1 MTVPPPSAA
10 DESADANIPDEE
22 VVASPCVSVCTM
34 DRTAGLCIGC
44 LRTIQEIG
52 AWRLMTLAEKRATVA
67 ACAERAK
74 SIAPRGKDWKALA
87 PDR

>member
-1 MTVPPPSAA
+1 MTVPPPPS
-10 DESADANIPDEE
+10 ESPDNDLPDED

-34 DRTAGLCIGC
+34 DRASGLCIGC

-52 AWRLMTLAEKRATVA
+52 AWRVMTMAEKRATVA

-74 SIAPRGKDWKALA
+74 AIAPRGRDWKPLA
-87 PDR
+87 GG

>member
-1 MTVPPPSAA
+1 MTAPPAA
-10 DESADANIPDEE
+10 DNPSDAEIPDED

-34 DRTAGLCIGC
+34 DRTTGLCIGC

-52 AWRLMTLAEKRATVA
+52 AWRMMTMAEKRQTVA

-74 SIAPRGKDWKALA
+74 AIAPRGKDWKPLSDA
-87 PDR
+87 